1 MKMKINLLKI
11 IVKNQRKII
20 MTLFNNQ
27 IKKKFKM
34 ILINKKLMNKHKIL
48 LIKCCKELKI

>member
-11 IVKNQRKII
+11 IVKNQKKII
-20 MTLFNNQ
+20 MILFNNQ

-34 ILINKKLMNKHKIL
+34 ILINKKLMNKLKIL